1 MFTVVKA
8 LTILHLKR
16 GMMKNMQSKNF
27 LLGQIILKKKV
38 MYHRANHFGFT
49 HSSVVACSQELDMLL
64 NQYQEIHG
72 SFKQLAPTY

>member
-1 MFTVVKA
+1 
-8 LTILHLKR
+8 
-16 GMMKNMQSKNF
+16 MMKNMQSKNF

>member
-1 MFTVVKA
+1 
-8 LTILHLKR
+8 
-16 GMMKNMQSKNF
+16 MKIMQNKNF

-38 MYHRANHFGFT
+38 MYHRANHLGFT
-49 HSSVVACSQELDMLL
+49 HSSVVACSQELDTLL